1 MAGSHLPLDDQP
13 VERLSDLR
21 ARAMAVLRDAAVL
34 AVAPAGEDTL
44 RAILAGEGDDAFVM
58 AVAARDLPP
67 PRSER
72 VSAMMLAARRTAAF
86 KRDLLTRAGGV
97 LTTAQVRE
105 RLGWRSD
112 RAVLRAAATRR
123 LLAVDARRR
132 KLFPAFQ
139 FIGDAVLPSVAKAL
153 AAAPNTTAW
162 AMLQF
167 FLDGDEAL
175 GEERPIEMLRG
186 GEAAVSRLV
195 RLAGRLD
202 A

>member
-1 MAGSHLPLDDQP
+1 MAGSHPPLDDQHVDP
-13 VERLSDLR
+13 LSDLR
-21 ARAMAVLRDAAVL
+21 AQAMAVLRDAAVL
-34 AVAPAGEDTL
+34 AVAAAGEDTL
-44 RAILAGEGDDAFVM
+44 RAILAGEGDDAFVI

-67 PRSER
+67 LRSEV

-86 KRDLLTRAGGV
+86 KRDLLARAGGV

-123 LLAVDARRR
+123 LLAVEARRR

-139 FIGDAVLPSVAKAL
+139 FVGDAVLPGVVQVL

-167 FLDGDEAL
+167 LVDGDEAL
-175 GEERPIEMLRG
+175 GEEWPIEMLRG
-186 GEAAVSRLV
+186 DAEAVSRVV
-195 RLAGRLD
+195 RFAGRLD

>member
-1 MAGSHLPLDDQP
+1 
-13 VERLSDLR
+13 
-21 ARAMAVLRDAAVL
+21 MAVLQDTAVL
-34 AVAPAGEDTL
+34 AVAAAGEDTL
-44 RAILAGEGDDAFVM
+44 RAILAGEGDDAFVI

-67 PRSER
+67 PRFER

-86 KRDLLTRAGGV
+86 KRDLLARAGEV

-112 RAVLRAAATRR
+112 HAVLRAAATRR
-123 LLAVDARRR
+123 LLAVGARPR

-139 FIGDAVLPSVAKAL
+139 LVGDAVLPSVAKVL
-153 AAAPNTTAW
+153 AAAPNITAW
-162 AMLQF
+162 VMLQF
-167 FLDGDEAL
+167 FVDGDEAL

-186 GEAAVSRLV
+186 DEAAVSRLV
-195 RLAGRLD
+195 RFAGRLD